1 MKNKF
6 FSLVTILFL
15 IATSFLGIVK
25 GVNIQQS
32 IWPIFMKDIRHTGVS
47 DIIIDPS
54 KLPKKDDPIAR
65 AQLSSNS
72 KSSPIVVNG
81 YVYVGDYNGYLY
93 AFSINDAK
101 NVVISGGTWQPKW
114 TYQTPNLITGSPL
127 YNNGKIYVTSGG
139 DVNRNSGLYAFNAIT
154 GEKLWEFSD
163 FTNRDI
169 FRGQAEGSPVYAEG
183 KVIFATNGIES
194 YVYAIDAETGNLIWR
209 FPLSNHGVR
218 GSPCVLG
225 GVVYVLTFDGYVYA
239 IDVLGGTAPLAS
251 YKISGITAFQNYST
265 ISTDGNY
272 LYVPVKSQY
281 AYENGKVIFLTSIL
295 TFVREFSTNS
305 HFSATA
311 AVGDDSIYIGDELG
325 RFYSIEKSTST
336 IRAGFPFQSGGKIE
350 SSAAISGDFIYFGSD
365 DKKIYGLNRRSGVK
379 LWEYETAGEIQSSPA
394 IAEGGI
400 FVTSQDHYL
409 YAFFENDFDITVT
422 PDSAVT
428 YVGGEEK
435 FTINITPFSNFSGG
449 VNLFLEGAPQNLI
462 YNFEPQTLTNEI
474 RTSTLTINVTENV
487 LSGTY
492 NLKVVG
498 KSLVSRRIREIRLTV
513 NPEPYFALNITPES
527 GEVYIGDEITFNVS
541 FTPYSG
547 FDGVINLSVENPPDN
562 MQLEFNPTSISLTNK
577 NSQLTIRPFPNVIV
591 QSYTIRVKGVSGDII
606 RNKDIIIR
614 VKEQVSG
621 SFTLNIQSVL
631 STVYQGETGIYR
643 IYMEASG
650 GFNEKVKLTI
660 SNLPANCNYVFQP
673 KEIYSGQTS
682 TLTINTSLDTTP
694 GSYLITIIGKGGG
707 KSFTT
712 TIPLN
717 IVIKPTGD
725 FKIEV
730 EPPIERNVTVGESL
744 FFVVKVKRDNIFK
757 DDVNLTLDG
766 LDQPLP
772 QGLSYSFNPNK
783 MPSFIDTS
791 YLTIDTSQNLESTTY
806 TLVIKGESGGKV
818 RTANVI
824 IVAHQPKN
832 SNISI
837 LPSQV
842 TVNSN
847 EIFTVDII
855 INNVENVISANFF
868 LNFDPNLVQIEEIKE
883 STFLGSDGIKPIYSY
898 KIFNLEGY
906 AILQA
911 IRTSQ
916 KGISGSGSLFK
927 VTFRTISKGDLKLK
941 FTNLS
946 LYDSSP
952 LFIPCKTF
960 VNEIKI
966 LESVGV
972 LGDANGDKI
981 VNGLDLILL
990 MQAFGSTPSDPNWN
1004 PNCDFNNDL
1013 RVNGID
1019 LIILSQNWGKIVP

>member
-15 IATSFLGIVK
+15 LTTSFLGITK
-25 GVNIQQS
+25 GINNQQS
-32 IWPIFMKDIRHTGVS
+32 IWPMFMKDIRHTGVS
-47 DIIIDPS
+47 DITLDPL
-54 KLPKKDDPIAR
+54 KLPKKDDPIAK

-72 KSSPIVVNG
+72 RSSPVVANG
-81 YVYVGDYNGYLY
+81 FVYLGDYNGYLY
-93 AFSINDAK
+93 AFSVNDAK
-101 NVVISGGTWQPKW
+101 NVVISGGTWLPKW
-114 TYQTPNLITGSPL
+114 TYQTPNLITGAPL

-139 DVNRNSGLYAFNAIT
+139 DVNKNTGLYAFNAIT

-163 FTNRDI
+163 FNYRDI
-169 FRGQAEGSPVYAEG
+169 FRGQAEGSPVFAEG
-183 KVIFATNGIES
+183 KIIFATNGTES
-194 YVYAIDAETGNLIWR
+194 YVYALDAETGNLIWR
-209 FPLSNHGVR
+209 FPLSNHGVK

-225 GVVYVLTFDGYVYA
+225 GVVYVLTFDGFVYA

-251 YKISGITAFQNYST
+251 YKISGITSFQNYSS

-281 AYENGKVIFLTSIL
+281 SYENGKVVFLTSIL
-295 TFVREFSTNS
+295 TLVREFSTNS

-336 IRAGFPFQSGGKIE
+336 IRPGFPFQAGGKIE
-350 SSAAISGDFIYFGSD
+350 SSAAISGDYIYFGSD
-365 DKKIYGLNRRSGVK
+365 DKKIYGLNRRTGVK

-400 FVTSQDHYL
+400 FVVSQDHYL
-409 YAFFENDFDITVT
+409 YAFFENDFEFNVT
-422 PDSAVT
+422 PDNAVT
-428 YVGGEEK
+428 YVGGEAK
-435 FTINITPFSNFSGG
+435 FTINITPFSNFSGS
-449 VNLFLEGAPQNLI
+449 VNLSLEGAPQNLI
-462 YNFEPQTLTNEI
+462 YNFEPQILTNEN
-474 RTSTLTINVTENV
+474 RTSTLTININENV
-487 LSGTY
+487 PSGTY
-492 NLKVVG
+492 NLKIIG
-498 KSLVSRRIREIRLTV
+498 KSLTSRRMKDIRLSV
-513 NPEPYFALNITPES
+513 NIEPYFALNVSPES
-527 GEVYIGDEITFNVS
+527 GEVYIGDEVTFTIS
-541 FTPYSG
+541 FTPYGG
-547 FDGVINLSVENPPDN
+547 FDGVITLSIESPPENI
-562 MQLEFNPTSISLTNK
+562 QYEFNPSSISSTNK
-577 NSQLTIRPFPNVIV
+577 TSQLTIKPLLNAII
-591 QSYTIRVKGVSGDII
+591 QSYTIRIKGTSGDKV
-606 RNKDIIIR
+606 RTKDITVK
-614 VKEQVSG
+614 VKEQVPG

-643 IYMEASG
+643 IYMEAHG
-650 GFNEKVKLTI
+650 GFNEKVKLSVI
-660 SNLPANCNYVFQP
+660 NLPPNCNYVFQP

-682 TLTINTSLDTTP
+682 TLTINTSSETPP
-694 GSYLITIIGKGGG
+694 GSYLITIVGKGGG

-712 TIPLN
+712 TISLN
-717 IVIKPTGD
+717 ILIKPTGD

-730 EPPIERNVTVGESL
+730 EPPIERNVTTGESL

-757 DDVNLTLDG
+757 DDVNLTLEG
-766 LDQPLP
+766 LNQPLP
-772 QGLSYSFNPNK
+772 QGLSYNFNPDK
-783 MPSFIDTS
+783 IPSFIEVS
-791 YLTIDTSQNLESTTY
+791 YLTIDTSQILEQSTY
-806 TLVIKGESGGKV
+806 TLTIKGESGGKI
-818 RTANVI
+818 RTANII
-824 IVAHQPKN
+824 IVVHKPEN
-832 SNISI
+832 TNITI
-837 LPSQV
+837 LPSQI

-847 EIFTVDII
+847 EIFTVDIT
-855 INNVENVISANFF
+855 INNVENIISSNFF

-883 STFLGSDGIKPIYSY
+883 GVFLGSDGVKPIYSY

-906 AILQA
+906 AVLQG
-911 IRTSQ
+911 IRPTQ

-927 VTFRTISKGDLKLK
+927 ITFRAISKGDLKLK

-946 LYDSSP
+946 LYNSTP

-966 LESVGV
+966 LESVGI

-1013 RVNGID
+1013 RINGLD
-1019 LIILSQNWGKIVP
+1019 LIILAQNWGKIIP